1 MVYYDFEYTR
11 PREAKGGIRAQSKR
25 GDFGASWWARRWVQA
40 LENFSLGSRLAR
52 GRSYARRGQ
61 VVSIDVGP
69 GEVAASV
76 QGSRKRPYRV
86 SIAVATLP
94 GPDLQRLQ
102 AALAERPVFAA
113 SLLAG
118 RMPENIEDA
127 FADVGLSLFPS
138 RMSDLETDCSCPDFA
153 NPCKHIAAVYLLLG
167 EEFDRDPF
175 LIFRM
180 RGIERDELLGP
191 DLRKSV
197 EASAWMSPDAAT
209 GAAARPTPTNSGAN
223 PNGTTMTTT
232 SSGQPACLRSRRRCP
247 GSWDGS
253 PSGRVVKSSCRRWKP
268 STTGLHRSDWNCT
281 SMRNHPHNCPS
292 KVWMITHLDRGNSL

>member
-1 MVYYDFEYTR
+1 MVYYGYEYTR

-25 GDFGASWWARRWVQA
+25 GDFGASWWAQRWVQA

-61 VVSIDVGP
+61 VVSIDVRL

-86 SIAVATLP
+86 SIGVATLP
-94 GPDLQRLQ
+94 GPDWQRLQ

-118 RMPENIEDA
+118 RMPENIEDV
-127 FADVGLSLFPS
+127 FGDVGLSLFPA
-138 RMSDLETDCSCPDFA
+138 RESDLETDCSCPDYA

-197 EASAWMSPDAAT
+197 EASAWMAPTLAPEPLPADP
-209 GAAARPTPTNSGAN
+209 GAFW
-223 PNGTTMTTT
+223 
-232 SSGQPACLRSRRRCP
+232 GQPE
-247 GSWDGS
+247 WDDNDDDL
-253 PSGRVVKSSCRRWKP
+253 SGPARVPEEVALLPRQLGRFPFWQGREEFLPALEALYGRASQV
-268 STTGLHRSDWNCT
+268 GLELYLGT
-281 SMRNHPHNCPS
+281 E
-292 KVWMITHLDRGNSL
+292 

>member
-25 GDFGASWWARRWVQA
+25 GDFGASWWAKRWVQA

-61 VVSIDVGP
+61 VVSIDVRP

-94 GPDLQRLQ
+94 GPDLHRLQ
-102 AALAERPVFAA
+102 AALVERPVFAA

-127 FADVGLSLFPS
+127 FADVGLSLFPA
-138 RMSDLETDCSCPDFA
+138 RKSDLETDCSCPDYA

-180 RGIERDELLGP
+180 RGIDRDELLGP
-191 DLRKSV
+191 DLRKSA
-197 EASAWMSPDAAT
+197 EASAWMSSTLPPEPLPADPDAFW
-209 GAAARPTPTNSGAN
+209 
-223 PNGTTMTTT
+223 
-232 SSGQPACLRSRRRCP
+232 GQPKWDDDDDIIGPARVPDEPAALPRQLGRFPFWQGGEEFLPALEAIYGRASQIGLDLYLDAESPAQLSVEGLDDYPSRP
-247 GSWDGS
+247 G
-253 PSGRVVKSSCRRWKP
+253 K
-268 STTGLHRSDWNCT
+268 
-281 SMRNHPHNCPS
+281 
-292 KVWMITHLDRGNSL
+292 

>member
-1 MVYYDFEYTR
+1 MVYHDFEYTR

-25 GDFGASWWARRWVQA
+25 GDFGASWWARRWVQV
-40 LENFSLGSRLAR
+40 LEKFSLGSRLAR

-94 GPDLQRLQ
+94 DSDLHRLQ

-127 FADVGLSLFPS
+127 FADAGLSLFPS
-138 RMSDLETDCSCPDFA
+138 RMSDLETDCSCPDFV

-191 DLRKSV
+191 DLRKSA
-197 EASAWMSPDAAT
+197 EASALMA
-209 GAAARPTPTNSGAN
+209 PTLAPEPLPAD
-223 PNGTTMTTT
+223 PEAFW
-232 SSGQPACLRSRRRCP
+232 GQPERDGNYDDIIGPARVPEEPAALPRQLGRFPFWQGSEEFLPALETIYARASQAGLELYLDGARSAQSSAEGLDDR
-247 GSWDGS
+247 
-253 PSGRVVKSSCRRWKP
+253 PS
-268 STTGLHRSDWNCT
+268 
-281 SMRNHPHNCPS
+281 
-292 KVWMITHLDRGNSL
+292 

>member
-1 MVYYDFEYTR
+1 MVYYGYEYTR

-25 GDFGASWWARRWVQA
+25 GDFGASWWAQRWVQA

-61 VVSIDVGP
+61 VVSIDVRP

-76 QGSRKRPYRV
+76 QGSRKRPYQV
-86 SIAVATLP
+86 SIGVATLS
-94 GPDLQRLQ
+94 GPDWQRLQ
-102 AALAERPVFAA
+102 AALIERPVFAA

-118 RMPENIEDA
+118 RMPENIEDV
-127 FADVGLSLFPS
+127 FGDVGLSLFPA
-138 RMSDLETDCSCPDFA
+138 RESDLETDCSCPDYA

-197 EASAWMSPDAAT
+197 EASAWMAPTLAPEPLPADPDAFW
-209 GAAARPTPTNSGAN
+209 GRPEWDDNDDDLIGPARVPEEVALLPRQLGRFPFWQGREEFLPALEALYGRASQVGLELYL
-223 PNGTTMTTT
+223 GTE
-232 SSGQPACLRSRRRCP
+232 
-247 GSWDGS
+247 
-253 PSGRVVKSSCRRWKP
+253 
-268 STTGLHRSDWNCT
+268 
-281 SMRNHPHNCPS
+281 
-292 KVWMITHLDRGNSL
+292 

>member
-69 GEVAASV
+69 GEVEASV

-86 SIAVATLP
+86 SIAVATLG

-127 FADVGLSLFPS
+127 FTDVGLSLFPS
-138 RMSDLETDCSCPDFA
+138 RMSDLETDCSCPDYA
-153 NPCKHIAAVYLLLG
+153 NPCKHTAAVYLLLG

-191 DLRKSV
+191 DLRKSA
-197 EASAWMSPDAAT
+197 EASAWMSPTLAPEPLPADPDAFWSQPELDDNDDDIIGPARVPEEP
-209 GAAARPTPTNSGAN
+209 AALPRQLGRFPFWQGGEEFLPALEAIYDRASQVGLELYLDAESPAQLSVEGLDDYPSRPG
-223 PNGTTMTTT
+223 
-232 SSGQPACLRSRRRCP
+232 
-247 GSWDGS
+247 
-253 PSGRVVKSSCRRWKP
+253 K
-268 STTGLHRSDWNCT
+268 
-281 SMRNHPHNCPS
+281 
-292 KVWMITHLDRGNSL
+292 

>member
-1 MVYYDFEYTR
+1 MVYYDYEYTR
-11 PREAKGGIRAQSKR
+11 PREARGGIRAQSKR

-40 LENFSLGSRLAR
+40 LEKFSMGSRLSR

-61 VVSIDVGP
+61 VVSIDVRP

-94 GPDLQRLQ
+94 GADLHRLQ
-102 AALAERPVFAA
+102 AALAERPAFAA

-138 RMSDLETDCSCPDFA
+138 RKSDLETDCSCPDFA

-175 LIFRM
+175 LIFTM
-180 RGIERDELLGP
+180 RGIERDELLEP

-197 EASAWMSPDAAT
+197 EASAWMSPTLPPEPLPADPDAFWSQPEWDDDLIGPARVPDEP
-209 GAAARPTPTNSGAN
+209 AALPRQLGRFPFWQGGEEFLPALESVYARASQAGLELYLDADRSAQSSVEGIE
-223 PNGTTMTTT
+223 GTDD
-232 SSGQPACLRSRRRCP
+232 C
-247 GSWDGS
+247 
-253 PSGRVVKSSCRRWKP
+253 
-268 STTGLHRSDWNCT
+268 
-281 SMRNHPHNCPS
+281 
-292 KVWMITHLDRGNSL
+292 

>member
-1 MVYYDFEYTR
+1 MVYYDYEYTR

-25 GDFGASWWARRWVQA
+25 GDFGDSWWAKRWVQA
-40 LENFSLGSRLAR
+40 LERFSIGSRLSR

-69 GEVAASV
+69 GEVTASV

-94 GPDLQRLQ
+94 ESDLHRLQ
-102 AALAERPVFAA
+102 SALAERPVFAA

-118 RMPENIEDA
+118 RMPENVEDA

-138 RMSDLETDCSCPDFA
+138 RKSDLETDCSCPDFA

-191 DLRKSV
+191 DLLRSAEV
-197 EASAWMSPDAAT
+197 SAWMAPTLAPETLPRQLGRFPFWRGSEEFLTALDAVY
-209 GAAARPTPTNSGAN
+209 ARASQAG
-223 PNGTTMTTT
+223 
-232 SSGQPACLRSRRRCP
+232 LELYLDEDRSAEMP
-247 GSWDGS
+247 VDGLDDF
-253 PSGRVVKSSCRRWKP
+253 PSRP
-268 STTGLHRSDWNCT
+268 
-281 SMRNHPHNCPS
+281 
-292 KVWMITHLDRGNSL
+292 

>member
-1 MVYYDFEYTR
+1 MVYYDYEYTR

-25 GDFGASWWARRWVQA
+25 GDFGTSWWAKRWVQT
-40 LENFSLGSRLAR
+40 LGKFSLGSRLAR

-94 GPDLQRLQ
+94 GPDLHRLR

-127 FADVGLSLFPS
+127 FADVGLSLFPA
-138 RMSDLETDCSCPDFA
+138 RKSDLETDCSCPDFA
-153 NPCKHIAAVYLLLG
+153 NPCKHIAAVCLLLG

-180 RGIERDELLGP
+180 RGIERDELLRP

-197 EASAWMSPDAAT
+197 EASAWMSPALPPEPLPADPDAFW
-209 GAAARPTPTNSGAN
+209 
-223 PNGTTMTTT
+223 
-232 SSGQPACLRSRRRCP
+232 GQPEWDDNYDDLIGPARVPDDPAALPRQLGRFPFWQGGEEFLPALGAIYGRASQVGLDLYLDGERSARSSVEGPDDYPSRP
-247 GSWDGS
+247 GQ
-253 PSGRVVKSSCRRWKP
+253 
-268 STTGLHRSDWNCT
+268 
-281 SMRNHPHNCPS
+281 
-292 KVWMITHLDRGNSL
+292 